1 MREGAAVHV
10 ESRGLGAGPNAAA
23 GGSRPARRLGKGAG
37 HSTRQGGRGLGRGR
51 GLRVGQVRG
60 GEEAEEGAGLL
71 EGIGLS
77 NGALQT
83 VHCGRR
89 EGAGPGEWVEAS
101 ADGVWEW
108 VTRLLGLL
116 WC

>member
-23 GGSRPARRLGKGAG
+23 GGSRPAWRLGKGAG

-60 GEEAEEGAGLL
+60 GVGAEEGAGLL

-77 NGALQT
+77 SGKLRT
-83 VHCGRR
+83 VVHCGRR
-89 EGAGPGEWVEAS
+89 EGAGPGEWAEAS
-101 ADGVWEW
+101 ADGVWDW

-116 WC
+116 